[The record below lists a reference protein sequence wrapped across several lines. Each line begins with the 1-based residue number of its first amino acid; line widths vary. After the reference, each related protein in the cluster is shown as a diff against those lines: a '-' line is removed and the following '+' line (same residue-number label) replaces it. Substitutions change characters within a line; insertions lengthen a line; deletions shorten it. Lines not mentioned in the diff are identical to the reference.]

1 MIKLVVEDYCQEC
14 ASFEPMAVTNVV
26 LCDGG
31 EDQKITQVCCRQRE
45 MCARLVRRY
54 KGQMVDEEGRPH
66 PSPAATPS
74 PEGKA
79 FGANVIYTREPVE
92 VR

>member
-14 ASFEPMAVTNVV
+14 ANFEPMAVTSVV
-26 LCDGG
+26 MCDGG

-54 KGQMVDEEGRPH
+54 KGQKVEDGHRFEC
-66 PSPAATPS
+66 T
-74 PEGKA
+74 
-79 FGANVIYTREPVE
+79 VYTREPVE

>member
-1 MIKLVVEDYCQEC
+1 MIKLVVEDYCEEC
-14 ASFEPMAVTNVV
+14 ANFEPMAVTNVV
-26 LCDGG
+26 MCDGG

-54 KGQMVDEEGRPH
+54 KGQKVDEEGRPH

-79 FGANVIYTREPVE
+79 LVNVYYTREPVE